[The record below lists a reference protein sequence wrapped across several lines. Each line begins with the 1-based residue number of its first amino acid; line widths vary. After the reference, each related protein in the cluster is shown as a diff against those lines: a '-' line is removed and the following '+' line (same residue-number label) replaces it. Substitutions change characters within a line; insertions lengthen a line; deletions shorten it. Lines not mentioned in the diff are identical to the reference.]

1 MNMSKKN
8 KFSNSRFV
16 EEYIQKS
23 QILEELQVN
32 QKIDINIISDL
43 EKQYKKLFY
52 LVKRNNFLY
61 CKSSIIKFY
70 SYHEFIKK

>member
-61 CKSSIIKFY
+61 LSSIIKNF